1 MQRRLST
8 GVRAGTGVAGVVVL
22 LLAAGCSG
30 EEKGGGVTVGGKD
43 EAGAPQVT
51 VTPGNGEGKARPEA
65 GVRVTAAGGTLE
77 QVTLTRKGKPV
88 DGALTADRTG
98 WKSRTLLPGSQYQVN
113 AVAKSPQGKTTT
125 VTASFTTLKAANEL
139 GIADITPTA
148 GEKVGVG
155 MPIIVTFNRP
165 VGDRKAVEQSLE
177 VKSTK
182 PATGAWYWT
191 SDTQVI
197 FRTRNGQYWQ
207 PNQQVSFKARLAG
220 VRSGK
225 KTYGVKDYTR
235 SFRIGNSQITTVSAK
250 TKKAVFKLN
259 GKEKKRWGISAG
271 KGGRVRNG
279 VDTYL
284 TTSGIHLTMSKH
296 LVERMTSAWMGVT
309 DKKDPEYYDLR
320 LPHAVR
326 ISNSGEYLHASPD
339 RYWAFGRTNASH
351 GCVNMPP
358 PMAKWYYDRTHRGDP
373 VVITGTKRALEWNNG
388 WSFYQMPW
396 NQWVKGSALD
406 RSVTTG

>member
-1 MQRRLST
+1 M
-8 GVRAGTGVAGVVVL
+8 AGVVVL

-51 VTPGNGEGKARPEA
+51 VTPGNGEGKAKPEA
-65 GVRVTAAGGTLE
+65 GVQVTAAGGTLE

-88 DGALTADRTG
+88 DGALTPDKTG

-125 VTASFTTLKAANEL
+125 VTASFTTLKAANQL
-139 GIADITPTA
+139 GIADITPSA

-155 MPIIVTFNRP
+155 MPIMVTFNRP
-165 VGDRKAVEQSLE
+165 VGDRKAVEQVLE

-191 SDTQVI
+191 SDTTVI

-220 VRSGK
+220 VKSGK
-225 KTYGVKDYTR
+225 RTYGVKDYTR
-235 SFRIGNSQITTVSAK
+235 SFRIGDSQITTVNTK

-259 GKEKKRWGISAG
+259 GKQKKRWGISAG

-279 VDTYL
+279 IDTYL

-309 DKKDPEYYDLR
+309 DKKDPEYYDLK

-358 PMAKWYYDRTHRGDP
+358 PVAKWYYDRTHRGDP
-373 VVITGTKRALEWNNG
+373 VVITGTKRDLEWNNG
-388 WSFYQMPW
+388 WSYYQMPW
-396 NQWVKGSALD
+396 SQWVKGSALD